1 LNLPPVGATVNRFVA
16 QVDFKERQLTI
27 KLVYYGPPLSGKT
40 TNLRYLHEKVD
51 RLNRGR
57 LMTLDTKDDR
67 TLFFDL
73 LPIFFKA
80 SGLSFR
86 VKVYTVPGQPMH
98 EATRR
103 IVLQAVDGIAFIADS
118 QASQKEANKA
128 SYKNLR
134 KNLESLG
141 ISRDKVPIV
150 VQYNKRDLDD
160 IIPESQMK
168 PFSRFP
174 RPETVHGAAAIKGTG
189 VVDTFFGLLDQTWK
203 AVDKNMNIGK
213 SFGIAG
219 ESFMQAVKKHIDTG
233 A

>member
-1 LNLPPVGATVNRFVA
+1 MA

-118 QASQKEANKA
+118 QTSQQEANKA

-160 IIPESQMK
+160 IITEGEMK

-174 RPETVHGAAAIKGTG
+174 RPEPVHGAAAIKGTG

-219 ESFMQAVKKHIDTG
+219 DAFMQAVKKHIDTS
-233 A
+233 ASKS

>member
-1 LNLPPVGATVNRFVA
+1 MA

-40 TNLRYLHEKVD
+40 TNLRYLHQQVD

-57 LMTLDTKDDR
+57 MMTLDTKDDR

-103 IVLQAVDGIAFIADS
+103 IVLQAVDGVAFIADS
-118 QASQKEANKA
+118 QASQQEANKE
-128 SYKNLR
+128 SFKNLR

-141 ISRDKVPIV
+141 ISRAKVPIV

-160 IIPESQMK
+160 IIDESDMK
-168 PFSRFP
+168 PFTRIP
-174 RPETVHGAAAIKGTG
+174 RPEPVYPASAITGAG
-189 VVDTFFGLLDQTWK
+189 VVDTFFGLLSHTWE
-203 AVDKNMNIGK
+203 AVDKNMNIAK

-219 ESFMQAVKKHIDTG
+219 ESFMEAVKKHINTN
-233 A
+233 

>member
-1 LNLPPVGATVNRFVA
+1 MA

-40 TNLRYLHEKVD
+40 TNLRYLHQQVD

-80 SGLSFR
+80 SSLSFR

-118 QASQKEANKA
+118 QKSQQEANKE

-134 KNLESLG
+134 KNLDSLG

-150 VQYNKRDLDD
+150 AQYNKRDLDD
-160 IIPESQMK
+160 IIPESDMR
-168 PFSRFP
+168 PFTRI
-174 RPETVHGAAAIKGTG
+174 RPEPVYAASAIEGTG
-189 VVDTFFGLLDQTWK
+189 VVDTFFGLMSHTWQ
-203 AVDKNMNIGK
+203 AVDKNMNLAK
-213 SFGIAG
+213 KFGIAG
-219 ESFMQAVKKHIDTG
+219 DAFMDAVKKHINN
-233 A
+233 

>member
-1 LNLPPVGATVNRFVA
+1 MAS
-16 QVDFKERQLTI
+16 VDFKERQLTI

-40 TNLRYLHEKVD
+40 TNLRFLHKQVD

-73 LPIFFKA
+73 LPIFFKT

-86 VKVYTVPGQPMH
+86 VKVYTVPGQPIH

-103 IVLQAVDGIAFIADS
+103 IVLQAVDGVAFIADS
-118 QASQKEANKA
+118 QASQQRANKE

-141 ISRDKVPIV
+141 ISRDRVPIV
-150 VQYNKRDLDD
+150 VQYNKRDLGD
-160 IIPESQMK
+160 IIAEDSMK
-168 PFSRFP
+168 PFARIP
-174 RPETVHGAAAIKGTG
+174 RPEPVYPASAIDGTG
-189 VVDTFFGLLDQTWK
+189 VINTFFGLLSHTWD
-203 AVDKNMNIGK
+203 AVDRHMNIAKG
-213 SFGIAG
+213 FGIGQDA
-219 ESFMQAVKKHIDTG
+219 FMEVVKKHINNI
-233 A
+233 AS

>member
-1 LNLPPVGATVNRFVA
+1 MNLSRDSATLAGSVA

-40 TNLRYLHEKVD
+40 TNLRQLHEQVD

-103 IVLQAVDGIAFIADS
+103 IVLQAVDGVAFVADS
-118 QASQKEANKA
+118 QTSQQEANRD

-134 KNLESLG
+134 KNLEGLG

-150 VQYNKRDLDD
+150 IQYNKRDLGE
-160 IIPESQMK
+160 IIDEADMK
-168 PFSRFP
+168 PFSRIP
-174 RPETVHGAAAIKGTG
+174 RPESVYPAAAIDGTG
-189 VVDTFFGLLDQTWK
+189 VAETFFGLLEQTFQ
-203 AVDKNMNIGK
+203 AVDRNMNIAK
-213 SFGIAG
+213 SFGISG
-219 ESFMQAVKKHIDTG
+219 EAFLEAVKKHINTQ
-233 A
+233 